1 MKEAQTGSACQSA
14 GPPRAG
20 IRQCVSGPKSLCVC
34 VSGASSVS
42 KQWPYRGTT
51 LQCSGPFSVWTS
63 PSLQPHR
70 GNDTPVCASPRFS
83 MSVCERGPFPTRD
96 SRATGWAGEI
106 GSAVMPA
113 SPGSQAYKH
122 LSAFTL
128 AISEARALLPQIRHN
143 PFFSSAQHLPACCA
157 VSDSPRLSGSTHTPV
172 AFITPQHCQPPGR
185 VLTSFILVHR
195 LPLLTSGM

>member
-113 SPGSQAYKH
+113 SPGSQAHKH

-128 AISEARALLPQIRHN
+128 AISKPEPSSPKYVTTH
-143 PFFSSAQHLPACCA
+143 FS
-157 VSDSPRLSGSTHTPV
+157 
-172 AFITPQHCQPPGR
+172 
-185 VLTSFILVHR
+185 
-195 LPLLTSGM
+195 PLLSIFLRAALSQTLLASQAAPTHPSLSSLLSTVSLLAES